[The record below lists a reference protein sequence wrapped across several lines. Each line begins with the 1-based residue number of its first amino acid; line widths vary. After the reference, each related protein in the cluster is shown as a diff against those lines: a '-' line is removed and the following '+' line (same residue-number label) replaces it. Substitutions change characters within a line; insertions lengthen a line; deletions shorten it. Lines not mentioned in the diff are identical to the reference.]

1 MPNARQLSPLAIALM
16 AAFSTPLHA
25 NDVSATQSLSEVTVT
40 GTREARPIAE
50 TPNTVDT
57 VGGERVREQ
66 RPTHPSQVM
75 NQVPGVWVSNL
86 SGEGHSTAIRQ
97 PLTTS
102 PLYLYLEDGI
112 PTRSTGFFNH
122 NALYEINVPQ
132 SGGLEISKGPG
143 SALYGS
149 DAIGGTINVLTRT
162 PPSKAEFE
170 ASAEAGSYGWGRV
183 MLTGGNA
190 SANDAWR
197 ASLNLTT
204 NQGYQDKAHYD
215 RQTGNIR
222 WDRALG
228 NDAMLKTI
236 FSFSLVDQNH
246 VGSLSEQQYD
256 DSQARKTNNIPF
268 SYRKVEAFRLS
279 AAYEK
284 DLGNA
289 LISITPYLR
298 DNSMEILPSWMVSY
312 DPVQYTTKNQSFGF
326 LAKYRHDFE
335 PLRARLIVGLDFD
348 LSPGSRDEE
357 SIRVLRGGT
366 PITGRSYTL
375 VNSVAPVTIYDYD
388 VTYRGISPYIH
399 GEISPIDKLRLIAGL
414 RYDSMQYDY
423 ENNMN
428 GGGAGA
434 TQGVAGFFPAGGFY
448 GHVADTKVK
457 YHHLGPKLGATY
469 EFSPAVSGFANYSN
483 SFRTPSEGQVFRG
496 SRESSATAAQLAA
509 ESLLHLKPVIV
520 DNYEAGLRGKAGK
533 VNYEVS
539 VYRMKKKDDIVSY
552 RDPGSGQRTVVNA
565 GETLHR
571 GIEFGLGVPF
581 ADVWRVDLSLSYA
594 KHTYEKWTVSGT
606 DDYSGKEMEAAP
618 RVIANTRLTYAPG
631 YMNGGRVQ
639 LEWFRLGSYY
649 HDQANTT
656 KYDGH
661 SLLNLRANYPF
672 DKRWEVFGS
681 VTNLTDRKYAE
692 TVGMDGTEPTYA
704 IGQPRLVVLG
714 VQAKW

>member
-1 MPNARQLSPLAIALM
+1 MTPLKHLSPIAAAIAL
-16 AAFSTPLHA
+16 AFTSAVHA
-25 NDVSATQSLSEVTVT
+25 EPDGGAQSLGEVTVT

-50 TPNTVDT
+50 TPNTVAT
-57 VGGERVREQ
+57 ISGERVREQ
-66 RPTHPSQVM
+66 RPTHPSQIM

-132 SGGLEISKGPG
+132 AGGLEISKGPG

-162 PPSKAEFE
+162 PPNKPEFE
-170 ASAEAGSYGWGRV
+170 ASAEAGSYGWGRL
-183 MLTGGNA
+183 MMTGGNA
-190 SANDAWR
+190 GANDAWR

-215 RQTGNIR
+215 RQTGNVR

-268 SYRKVEAFRLS
+268 SYRKVEAYRLS
-279 AAYEK
+279 TSYEK

-289 LISITPYLR
+289 LVSITPYFR

-326 LAKYRHDFE
+326 LAKYRRDFE

-348 LSPGSRDEE
+348 LSPGSRDED
-357 SIRVLRGGT
+357 SIRVTRTGT
-366 PITGRSYTL
+366 AITGRSYTL
-375 VNSVAPVTIYDYD
+375 VSSVAPVKIYDYD
-388 VTYRGISPYIH
+388 VTYRGVSPYIH
-399 GEISPIDKLRLIAGL
+399 GEISPVDKLRLIAGL

-423 ENNMN
+423 DNKFN
-428 GGGAGA
+428 GGVAGA
-434 TQGVAGFFPAGGFY
+434 TQGVAGGFPAGGYY
-448 GHVADTKVK
+448 GHVADTRVR

-469 EFSPAVSGFANYSN
+469 EFSKSFSVFANYSN

-496 SRESSATAAQLAA
+496 SRESTAIKAQRAA
-509 ESLLHLKPVIV
+509 ESLLDLKPVIV
-520 DNYEAGLRGKAGK
+520 DNYEIGLRGLLGPA
-533 VNYEVS
+533 NYELS
-539 VYRMKKKDDIVSY
+539 LYHMKKRDDIVSY
-552 RDPGSGQRTVVNA
+552 QDPTGQRTVVNA
-565 GETLHR
+565 GKTEHK
-571 GIEFGLGVPF
+571 GIEIGAGMPF
-581 ADVWRVDLSLSYA
+581 ADVWRIDLSLSYA
-594 KHTYEKWTVSGT
+594 KHTYEKWSVSGT
-606 DDYSGKEMEAAP
+606 ADYSGNQMESAP
-618 RVIANTRLTYAPG
+618 RLIANTRLGYAPG
-631 YMNGGRVQ
+631 FMNGGRIQ

-649 HDQANTT
+649 ADVANTA

-672 DKRWEVFGS
+672 DTRWEAFGS
-681 VTNLTDRKYAE
+681 ITNLSDRKYAE
-692 TVGMDGTEPTYA
+692 TVGMDGTLPTYT